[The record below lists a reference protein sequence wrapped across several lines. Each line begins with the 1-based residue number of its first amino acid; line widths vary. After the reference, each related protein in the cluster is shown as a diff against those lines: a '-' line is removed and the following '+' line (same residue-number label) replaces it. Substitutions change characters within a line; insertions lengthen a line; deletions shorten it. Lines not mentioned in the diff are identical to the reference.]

1 VTGNKRWAPFW
12 IERGEIND
20 SGAPLGSPSNRSKSF
35 FFFLFSFSEIS
46 PVFILFY
53 FFSEPLS
60 IAFWARQ
67 VSYLNSIIFGPPVG
81 RRNPSI
87 SIEAVAAA
95 VVVFFSV
102 GAGGLPA
109 SPLIRY
115 RATK

>member
-67 VSYLNSIIFGPPVG
+67 VSYLNSIIFGQAPVG

-95 VVVFFSV
+95 VVVFSLRWGRGV
-102 GAGGLPA
+102 A
-109 SPLIRY
+109 SLLID
-115 RATK
+115 

>member
-35 FFFLFSFSEIS
+35 FFFLFSFLKFS
-46 PVFILFY
+46 VFLFY

-67 VSYLNSIIFGPPVG
+67 VSYLNSIIFVPPVG

-102 GAGGLPA
+102 GQGGCQP
-109 SPLIRY
+109 PH
-115 RATK
+115 